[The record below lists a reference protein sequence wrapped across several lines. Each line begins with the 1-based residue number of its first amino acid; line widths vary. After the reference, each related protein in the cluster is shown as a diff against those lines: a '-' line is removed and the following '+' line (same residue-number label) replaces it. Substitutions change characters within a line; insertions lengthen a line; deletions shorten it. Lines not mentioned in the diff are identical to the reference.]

1 MPMSNFSFTPFE
13 REEAKPKFLI
23 MPPSNLRA
31 VVAQMYRGGS
41 RNLSS
46 SPLGEA
52 TRGLKSRDS
61 SLVPRK
67 KNPSVLPWVVAGYT
81 VSFVRSRM
89 NLRRRQRMLDKQ
101 IESNNLLR
109 EQVMKADSL

>member
-1 MPMSNFSFTPFE
+1 
-13 REEAKPKFLI
+13 

-31 VVAQMYRGGS
+31 VVAQMYRSGS

-89 NLRRRQRMLDKQ
+89 NVLRRQRMLDKQ

>member
-31 VVAQMYRGGS
+31 VVAQMYR
-41 RNLSS
+41 
-46 SPLGEA
+46 GEA